1 MPIVRKQ
8 ISGAKAEQLEQKL
21 VETINKKLGSSNGIM
36 DKILFNTQK
45 DVVLEFTNFPKP
57 PIKTGQL
64 RQSIRVKR
72 TGFLSGQV
80 IANKDYAVHVEFGTI
95 RMQPRPFMRNGVAKA
110 MPENL
115 KILLEGL
122 RDLGKI

>member
-1 MPIVRKQ
+1 MPVTRKQ
-8 ISGAKAEQLEQKL
+8 ISGVKAEQLEQKL
-21 VETINKKLGSSNGIM
+21 VDTITKKLASSNGLI

-80 IANKDYAVHVEFGTI
+80 IANKEYAVHVEFGTVK
-95 RMQPRPFMRNGVAKA
+95 MPPRPFMRNGVARA
-110 MPENL
+110 MPENTKML
-115 KILLEGL
+115 IEGL
-122 RDLGKI
+122 RDLGKL